1 MMSVYTA
8 HDLLSRQFF
17 RRSNLSL
24 RFTTYTPEAFDT
36 ALLSSFTAA
45 LNSNSELKLTADV
58 SVRWAEL
65 ELFCC
70 IFDCYSIHVY
80 MIFLPSKLRTL
91 ARRALYIHSRSV
103 SRDTCALSRVCA
115 CALCTAWNLTRMN
128 GAEQNAT
135 AQRGTDYTPLLKEFN
150 PRLPG
155 RSP

>member
-1 MMSVYTA
+1 MSVYTA

-24 RFTTYTPEAFDT
+24 RFTTCTPEAFDT

-58 SVRWAEL
+58 SVCWAEL

-80 MIFLPSKLRTL
+80 EFFAVQVAHFFRSAFHRAHGAYHVIP
-91 ARRALYIHSRSV
+91 ARFASARVRCVKSR
-103 SRDTCALSRVCA
+103 
-115 CALCTAWNLTRMN
+115 
-128 GAEQNAT
+128 QP
-135 AQRGTDYTPLLKEFN
+135 GT
-150 PRLPG
+150 
-155 RSP
+155 